1 MFLKQFDFIEVKW
14 KENTEQRFSETSKLT
29 CLAKTQLQEWHY
41 KAYDAIIIICMM
53 DLLCNFYFILI
64 LLDNKLPEGWTNIP
78 NWYNCIM
85 KMYLMTY
92 NLDLITLWMYLGLG
106 WIIQIEKMCKSSTI
120 LTEQNGQFLQ
130 WGHRTN
136 RTCIRLYGMLVCKTW
151 EVWLGEVFTKY
162 PNCDCS
168 GVVSM
173 STSSTH
179 TPVNFPSLEQYHCTQ
194 VVSGHQ

>member
-1 MFLKQFDFIEVKW
+1 MMLNI
-14 KENTEQRFSETSKLT
+14 S
-29 CLAKTQLQEWHY
+29 
-41 KAYDAIIIICMM
+41 MM
-53 DLLCNFYFILI
+53 DLLFNFYFNLI

-106 WIIQIEKMCKSSTI
+106 WIIQMEKMCKSSTI

-173 STSSTH
+173 STSPTTH
-179 TPVNFPSLEQYHCTQ
+179 TCQLSQPGAVPLYTGSKWASVTYLHINSILYVCNHVDFW
-194 VVSGHQ
+194 

>member
-1 MFLKQFDFIEVKW
+1 MKIL
-14 KENTEQRFSETSKLT
+14 SKDLRR
-29 CLAKTQLQEWHY
+29 LVSSLVYLNLNYKNDIY

-106 WIIQIEKMCKSSTI
+106 WIIQMEKMCKSSTI
-120 LTEQNGQFLQ
+120 LTE
-130 WGHRTN
+130 
-136 RTCIRLYGMLVCKTW
+136 
-151 EVWLGEVFTKY
+151 
-162 PNCDCS
+162 
-168 GVVSM
+168 
-173 STSSTH
+173 
-179 TPVNFPSLEQYHCTQ
+179 
-194 VVSGHQ
+194 